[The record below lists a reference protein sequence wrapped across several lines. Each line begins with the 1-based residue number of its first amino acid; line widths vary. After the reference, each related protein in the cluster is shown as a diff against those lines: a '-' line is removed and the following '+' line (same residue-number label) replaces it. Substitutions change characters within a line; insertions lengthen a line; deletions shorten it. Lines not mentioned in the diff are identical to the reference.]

1 MKYRLPRK
9 LKKAVKGCFIISDI
23 ETNVTLSSVR
33 TVGNITYIGRHTKYT
48 HKAIKWL
55 RQREYNKFSEWLT
68 KSLKDLYANDIE
80 KALETETKLLAIYKI
95 GKDEIKERTIL
106 DIIE

>member
-9 LKKAVKGCFIISDI
+9 LKKAVKRCFIISDI

-33 TVGNITYIGRHTKYT
+33 TVGNIAYIGRHTKYT

-55 RQREYNKFSEWLT
+55 RQREYNKVSEWLT

-80 KALETETKLLAIYKI
+80 K
-95 GKDEIKERTIL
+95 KDLHFNENMYDWGVLIQKGNINE
-106 DIIE
+106 